1 MILPLNFMN
10 LHDHR
15 SALEQQVFAMLRKAV
30 GGSGQRAFVIGG
42 FVRDTLLGKSC
53 KDIDIVSEGSGI
65 ELAKAVSKVR
75 GASDVK
81 IFKTYGTAML
91 RYRGWEIEF
100 VGARKES
107 YTEDSRKPSVVKG
120 TLQDDQLRRDFTI
133 NTLALSLN
141 DVNFGELIDP
151 FNGIEDLK
159 NGLIKTPTDSEIT
172 FSDDPL
178 RMMRAI
184 RFATQLNFTLNP
196 NALSAIKAMASRI
209 AIVSMERITVELNKI
224 IASEKPSIGFKL
236 LFDTGLLAIIFPEM
250 AALQGVEK
258 VKGRSHKDN
267 FYHTLEVLDNVSE
280 LSENLWLRWAAILH
294 DIAKPAT
301 KRYDEG
307 VGWTFHGHEDR
318 GARMTPG
325 IFKRM
330 KLPLD
335 AKMKY
340 VQKLVAL
347 HLRPIALTKEEATD
361 SAIRRLLFDAGDAID
376 DLMLL
381 CKSDITSKNESK
393 VKRYLANY
401 ELVKL
406 KLVDVEEKDRI
417 RNWQPPISGEHIME
431 TFGISPS
438 REVGIIKN
446 SIKEAILDG
455 EIHNSFEE
463 ARAYMLSEGARLGL
477 ELAAK

>member
-1 MILPLNFMN
+1 MN